1 MRAGEHICNTAVGA
15 SSVVLLT
22 GSEGLG
28 ADIEERSDEEDGSV
42 EHEEDL
48 VETASTSPSNGGALE
63 LVGVSD
69 GGEAKERAGE
79 HGDDSS
85 GVHVGRKP

>member
-1 MRAGEHICNTAVGA
+1 MAVGV

-22 GSEGLG
+22 GSEDLG
-28 ADIEERSDEEDGSV
+28 ADIDERSDEEEESV
-42 EHEEDL
+42 EHEEEL

-85 GVHVGRKP
+85 GVHARRRP